1 MVESEI
7 KSPLLHGRCNLIA
20 VAGDLKRSFWLSVF
34 SGLIQQGFTK
44 RHNRI
49 YFIHSRILKP
59 PKQRGG
65 REAIT
70 LARLLMASS
79 LYSLILSLSL
89 SSFKSSQCVKM

>member
-89 SSFKSSQCVKM
+89 